1 MIHIAKDGF
10 LMDISIYSVI
20 MAVLWFSIFAIVFSH
35 IMRKNQF
42 IQSFN
47 IWLLVLLAALCIAR
61 AVVAIELPWVKIIHS
76 YTIFPAIREFLHY
89 PLFAD
94 VNVLTI
100 IVALWIIGSI
110 FMLIRLLLNYVRIYR
125 WLSTLS
131 PTTNT
136 TLLSIA
142 KDICQTSKSVMV
154 YQAAEI
160 KSPMLTGFIKPII
173 LLPDVDLPDAYIRNI
188 LLHEYSH
195 FKHGDI
201 WAKCLLN
208 ILCCFLWWH
217 PFSYTL
223 RSDLDHS
230 LEIKCDSEVISNMT
244 EDERIEY
251 FEMIKNIAS
260 KTKRKSH
267 SFTVGLVS
275 AKHEKQLIQR
285 FQLGLNYK
293 KKNRHIANTIFCI
306 VLIAVFVFSYAFIIQ
321 PASFPEEDAGIFDIT
336 PDNAY
341 IVDNGDG
348 TYELYVNN
356 TYISNIGSVDIE
368 PYSQLQIIE
377 R

>member
-20 MAVLWFSIFAIVFSH
+20 MAVLWFSVFAIIFSH
-35 IMRKNQF
+35 IMRKNHF

-47 IWLLVLLAALCIAR
+47 IWLLVLLSVLCIAR
-61 AVVAIELPWVKIIHS
+61 AVIAIELPGAKVIQS
-76 YTIFPAIREFLHY
+76 YTIFPAIREFLQFT
-89 PLFAD
+89 LFA
-94 VNVLTI
+94 NITVLTVI
-100 IVALWIIGSI
+100 ITVWAIGSI
-110 FMLIRLLLNYVRIYR
+110 FMLVRVFLNYVKIYR
-125 WLSTLS
+125 WTATLS
-131 PTTNT
+131 QSTDL
-136 TLLSIA
+136 TLLA
-142 KDICQTSKSVMV
+142 MTKEVCHKNKNVVV
-154 YQAAEI
+154 YQSTDI
-160 KSPMLTGFIKPII
+160 KTPMLTGFFKPII
-173 LLPDVDLPDAYIRNI
+173 LLPEFDLPDEYIRNI

-201 WAKCLLN
+201 WAKCILN

-217 PFSYTL
+217 PSSYTL

-230 LEIKCDSEVISNMT
+230 LEIKCDTDVISNMS

-251 FEMIKNIAS
+251 FEMIKDIAA
-260 KTKRKSH
+260 KTRRKSH

-293 KKNRHIANTIFCI
+293 KKKRYIANTIFCI
-306 VLIAVFVFSYAFIIQ
+306 LLIVVFVFSYTFLIQ
-321 PASFPEEDAGIFDIT
+321 PVGFPEDEPGIFTIS
-336 PDNAY
+336 PENAY

-348 TYELYVNN
+348 TYSIYVNDL
-356 TYISNIGSVDIE
+356 YMCDISSIDIE
-368 PYSQLQIIE
+368 PYNQLPITE